1 MTCLLSAYTAQKP
14 STITAVQTQQ
24 INTCT
29 HLSPLYLIT
38 LFAAQDTGKI
48 LVNLAVTEMR
58 KQFFILN
65 KGPLFLGIK
74 GVKPQFFLMLR
85 NNSIQPISF

>member
-38 LFAAQDTGKI
+38 LFAAQDTAKI

-65 KGPLFLGIK
+65 KGPLF
-74 GVKPQFFLMLR
+74 F
-85 NNSIQPISF
+85 